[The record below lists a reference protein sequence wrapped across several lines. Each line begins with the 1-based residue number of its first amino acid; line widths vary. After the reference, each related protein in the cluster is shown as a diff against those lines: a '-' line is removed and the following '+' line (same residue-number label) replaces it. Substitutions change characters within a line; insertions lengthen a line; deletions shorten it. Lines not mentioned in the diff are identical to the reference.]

1 MYKKKG
7 LGVLWAEKK
16 ETSRR
21 LVLLHVGFRTFN
33 ITARWVPD
41 VMFFLPARRVPD
53 MHRLELY
60 VRFRRLDTSKKI
72 NSRTETMHV
81 RPQEIVVCE
90 TRTKFG
96 RYLWNM
102 LVIHRVTV
110 T

>member
-72 NSRTETMHV
+72 NSAEQKQCTSGHKKLSSV
-81 RPQEIVVCE
+81 KPGQNSDDIC
-90 TRTKFG
+90 G
-96 RYLWNM
+96 ICLLY
-102 LVIHRVTV
+102 IG
-110 T
+110 